1 MPCVN
6 HYRSTD
12 ALLPHLFTLTQTGP
26 GGHPS
31 QLAESLSV
39 KPGVAS
45 SGVFNTPDGAIGS
58 DPLRTMGTYSFEFS
72 AEEGDNLSFT
82 TMFVQS
88 NDWFIGP
95 VDEGLPL
102 FRNGVQ
108 KWHPISG
115 EITDEMYLW
124 DAGTEAD
131 QLPRLVADQ
140 PVRQPRS
147 KHRRAGSGSVTR
159 SPSFGPPSILGL
171 IQLPSLSLVKVTI
184 SPAN

>member
-6 HYRSTD
+6 HYRSTG
-12 ALLPHLFTLTQTGP
+12 ALLPHFSPLLRQGP
-26 GGHPS
+26 EADPS

-102 FRNGVQ
+102 FRNGV
-108 KWHPISG
+108 PISG

-131 QLPRLVADQ
+131 QLPGLGADQ
-140 PVRQPRS
+140 PVRQSGPNIGADHFTS
-147 KHRRAGSGSVTR
+147 KLK
-159 SPSFGPPSILGL
+159 LGL
-171 IQLPSLSLVKVTI
+171 DVTE
-184 SPAN
+184 ACRQGGL

>member
-1 MPCVN
+1 M
-6 HYRSTD
+6 
-12 ALLPHLFTLTQTGP
+12 
-26 GGHPS
+26 
-31 QLAESLSV
+31 
-39 KPGVAS
+39 
-45 SGVFNTPDGAIGS
+45 FNTPDGAIGS

-102 FRNGVQ
+102 FRNGV
-108 KWHPISG
+108 PISG

-140 PVRQPRS
+140 PVRQSGPNIGV
-147 KHRRAGSGSVTR
+147 AG
-159 SPSFGPPSILGL
+159 
-171 IQLPSLSLVKVTI
+171 
-184 SPAN
+184 NW